1 MEKIVQKIRRSF
13 GYDIMILP
21 YTTYGTKNMAY
32 LRGRVLEDKNIQP
45 KKDDTIYH
53 LLKNTYKRFWTDE
66 KENVVIKAS
75 FEGNEFVT
83 TTNQEGYFRIREK
96 IDPLE
101 LDEDQHNW
109 VSVGY
114 TMEGGDAEA
123 VSQMLVPQTGCD
135 FGIISDID
143 DTVLQTGVT
152 SFLKLKVIYNSLL
165 KSAFDR
171 EPLQGASPFYQSLEK
186 GTKGTNSNP
195 FFYISNSP
203 WNLYNYLRMFLR
215 EKQFPAGPV
224 LLRDFAM
231 PWESN
236 YQTEKNHKQREIRNI
251 FLTYPN
257 MKFIMFGDSAEH
269 DASIYSEVAREFPE
283 QVICIYLHAVNKKR
297 QMEYVNSVI
306 DGSEHVEMVLA
317 SSALEMAE
325 HAFHNDL
332 ITKQAYHKVLAKVQ
346 KK

>member
-1 MEKIVQKIRRSF
+1 MRTIRSKF
-13 GYDIMILP
+13 GYNTKIIP
-21 YTTYGTKNMAY
+21 YTTYGTKQMVY
-32 LRGRVLEDKNIQP
+32 LRGRVLENKNIDA
-45 KKDDTIYH
+45 KKDDTIYD
-53 LLKNTYKRFWTDE
+53 LLMNTYKRFWTDE
-66 KENVVIKAS
+66 RENVVVKATV
-75 FEGNEFVT
+75 EGNRFEAI
-83 TTNQEGYFRIREK
+83 TNQEGYFRIREK
-96 IDPLE
+96 ISPLA
-101 LDEDQHNW
+101 LDDDQNNW

-114 TMEGGDAEA
+114 TMANGDAEA
-123 VSQMLVPQTGCD
+123 VSQMLVPQSACD

-171 EPLQGASPFYQSLEK
+171 EPLQGASPFYQALEK
-186 GTKGTNSNP
+186 GRSGENANP

-215 EKQFPAGPV
+215 EKEFPAGPV

-231 PWESN
+231 PWQAN
-236 YQTEKNHKQREIRNI
+236 YRNEKNHKQREIRNI

-297 QMEYVNSVI
+297 QMEYVKSVI
-306 DGSEHVEMVLA
+306 DGSEHVQMVLA
-317 SSALEMAE
+317 SNALEMAE
-325 HAFHNDL
+325 HAVEINL
-332 ITKQAYHKVLAKVQ
+332 ISESEYENLLKTVVAE
-346 KK
+346 